1 MKRHFLIFMITG
13 QTFTVQFV
21 FWRSLD
27 ICLNWKEILEENGK
41 HICQISIFFS
51 RELKTWIGNL
61 AQYLI

>member
-1 MKRHFLIFMITG
+1 MITG